1 LVRIVG
7 RQESGIPLARQELKP
22 ESRCHLFRFAS
33 RTSTI
38 GQAKCNTDVMAGALA
53 RSKIILFAAGVAPS
67 GLDCWAPVTKS
78 SGQDR
83 AAHQRL
89 PVAEAGGYPSPMEP
103 EGLQTDESSRLY
115 ELDRT
120 HWLHPQG
127 DLDAPAGT
135 VPQLIFSS
143 GRGATLTDIEGREY
157 VDGMASLWNVNVGYG
172 RTVLAD
178 VAAEQMK
185 ALAFSSAYG
194 GFGTE
199 PAIRLAA
206 KLAELAPGDLD
217 VTYFASGGAEAN
229 DTAYKIARL
238 YWKLRGEPGRVNIV
252 SRIRDYHGLTYGAT
266 SATGLANFWKGFEPL
281 APGFLHAP
289 SPDPYRYSGEG
300 SAGAG
305 YVRALEQVVL
315 EAGAQTVAAVVVEP
329 VQGAGG
335 VIVPPRDYFPLLRQL
350 CDRHGLLL
358 IADEVITGFGRTGRW
373 FAMEHWN
380 VHADLM
386 IFAKGVTSG
395 YLPLSGV
402 MLTRTVHE
410 TLKSVKGSFA
420 HAFTYSGHPTACAV
434 GLRNLQILEEE
445 RLVERVAEKGAYLQR
460 RLQELRSHEI
470 VGDVRGLGLLG
481 GIEFVRDRN
490 SKQLFDASLGVARRV
505 WAAALERG
513 VILRPLAGDVIATS
527 PPFVITEQQIDR
539 LVDVLDAAIG
549 SVSKQLQA
557 HA

>member
-1 LVRIVG
+1 M
-7 RQESGIPLARQELKP
+7 ES
-22 ESRCHLFRFAS
+22 
-33 RTSTI
+33 
-38 GQAKCNTDVMAGALA
+38 
-53 RSKIILFAAGVAPS
+53 
-67 GLDCWAPVTKS
+67 
-78 SGQDR
+78 
-83 AAHQRL
+83 
-89 PVAEAGGYPSPMEP
+89 
-103 EGLQTDESSRLY
+103 EGLKRSEASRLY

-127 DLDAPAGT
+127 DLDAPAGS
-135 VPQLIFSS
+135 VPQLIFAG
-143 GRGATLTDIEGREY
+143 GRGATLTDIDGREY
-157 VDGMASLWNVNVGYG
+157 IDGMASLWNVNVGYG

-178 VAAEQMK
+178 AAAEQMK
-185 ALAFSSAYG
+185 TLAFSSAYG
-194 GFGTE
+194 GFGTA
-199 PAIRLAA
+199 PAIQLAT
-206 KLAELAPGDLD
+206 KLAELAPGDLE

-305 YVRALEQVVL
+305 YVQALEQVVL
-315 EAGAQTVAAVVVEP
+315 DAGPQTVAAVVVEP

-335 VIVPPRDYFPLLRQL
+335 VIVPPNDYFPLLRKL
-350 CDRHGLLL
+350 CDKYGLLL

-373 FAMEHWN
+373 FGMENWN
-380 VHADLM
+380 VSADLM

-402 MLTRTVHE
+402 MLTHAIHD
-410 TLKSVKGSFA
+410 TLKSVKGPFA
-420 HAFTYSGHPTACAV
+420 HGFTYSGHPTACAV
-434 GLRNLQILEEE
+434 GLRNLQIIEEE
-445 RLVERVAEKGAYLQR
+445 RLVERVAENGAHLQR

-470 VGDVRGLGLLG
+470 VGDVRGLGLIAG
-481 GIEFVRDRN
+481 VEFVRDRE
-490 SKQLFDASLGVARRV
+490 SKQLFDPASGVARRV
-505 WAAALERG
+505 WLAAMESG
-513 VILRPLAGDVIATS
+513 VIFRPLAGDVIATS
-527 PPFVITEQQIDR
+527 PPFVITIKEIDR
-539 LVDVLDAAIG
+539 LVEVLDAAI
-549 SVSKQLQA
+549 STVSIQLKS

>member
-1 LVRIVG
+1 MG
-7 RQESGIPLARQELKP
+7 S
-22 ESRCHLFRFAS
+22 
-33 RTSTI
+33 
-38 GQAKCNTDVMAGALA
+38 
-53 RSKIILFAAGVAPS
+53 
-67 GLDCWAPVTKS
+67 
-78 SGQDR
+78 
-83 AAHQRL
+83 
-89 PVAEAGGYPSPMEP
+89 
-103 EGLQTDESSRLY
+103 EGLRSDETSRLY

-135 VPQLIFSS
+135 LPQLIFRS
-143 GRGATLTDIEGREY
+143 GQGATLTDVDGREY

-185 ALAFSSAYG
+185 TLAFSSAYG
-194 GFGTE
+194 GFGTA
-199 PAIRLAA
+199 PAILLAA
-206 KLAELAPGDLD
+206 KLAELAPGELE

-289 SPDPYRYSGEG
+289 APDPYRYTGEG
-300 SAGAG
+300 SAGEG
-305 YVRALEQVVL
+305 YVHALEQVVL
-315 EAGAQTVAAVVVEP
+315 EAGPETVAAVVVEP

-335 VIVPPRDYFPLLRQL
+335 VIVPPSDYFPLLRKL
-350 CDRHGLLL
+350 CDKHGLLL

-380 VHADLM
+380 VKADMM

-402 MLTRTVHE
+402 MLTAAVHD
-410 TLKSVKGSFA
+410 TLKSVKGPFA
-420 HAFTYSGHPTACAV
+420 HGFTYSGHPTACAV

-445 RLVERVAEKGAYLQR
+445 RLVEHVAEKGAYLQR
-460 RLQELRSHEI
+460 RLQELRAHEI
-470 VGDVRGLGLLG
+470 VGDVRGLGLLA
-481 GIEFVRDRN
+481 GIEFVRDRE
-490 SKQLFDASLGVARRV
+490 SKQLFDASLGIARRV
-505 WAAALERG
+505 WLAALKHG
-513 VILRPLAGDVIATS
+513 VIFRPLGGDVIATS
-527 PPFVITEQQIDR
+527 PPFVISEKQIDR
-539 LVDVLDAAIG
+539 LVEVLDTAIG
-549 SVSKQLQA
+549 GVSKQLKT